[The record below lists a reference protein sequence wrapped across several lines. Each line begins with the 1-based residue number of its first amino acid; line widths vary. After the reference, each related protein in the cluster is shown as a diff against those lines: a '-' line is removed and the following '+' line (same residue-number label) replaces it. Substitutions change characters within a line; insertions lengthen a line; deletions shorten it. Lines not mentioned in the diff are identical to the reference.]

1 MFVAVTC
8 PQCRHRGYVPHHV
21 LPCALY
27 CSRCDGR
34 HNFQRGDSPQGDRSL
49 LLQKQ
54 QRPKI
59 FEDLPDDLWQWLS
72 GEEGPTS

>member
-8 PQCRHRGYVPHHV
+8 PQCRHRGYVPNHM

-27 CSRCDGR
+27 CSRCDSR
-34 HNFQRGDSPQGDRSL
+34 HPFERGGSLQGERPL

-54 QRPKI
+54 QQPKI
-59 FEDLPDDLWQWLS
+59 FEDLPDYLWQWLS
-72 GEEGPTS
+72 GEKGPTS